1 MAIQSVTVSWT
12 KAELLE
18 RAKAVLEAVKP
29 HLLGRTV
36 WGGDEDVCT
45 VWTCTDEA
53 FADTDLVRL
62 ADMVRYFAD
71 CNDDDRRWVAF
82 CEKHKMWCEIEEPG
96 RLVDLLPEAEELE
109 ELAIMWQIAE

>member
-1 MAIQSVTVSWT
+1 MAIQNVTVSWT
-12 KAELLE
+12 QAELLE

-36 WGGDEDVCT
+36 WGGDDEVCT
-45 VWTCTDEA
+45 IWTCTDEA

-71 CNDDDRRWVAF
+71 ANAEDLQLKA
-82 CEKHKMWCEIEEPG
+82 WCDKRDISCADIHPI
-96 RLVDLLPEAEELE
+96 RLVDLSAQAEELE
-109 ELAIMWQIAE
+109 TLAAMSLLV